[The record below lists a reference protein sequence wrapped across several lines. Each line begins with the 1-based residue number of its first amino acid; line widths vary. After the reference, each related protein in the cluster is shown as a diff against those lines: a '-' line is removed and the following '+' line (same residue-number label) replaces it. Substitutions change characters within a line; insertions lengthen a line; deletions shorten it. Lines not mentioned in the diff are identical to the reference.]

1 MSGLLQPHHAR
12 DCAREPL
19 PICGFLLQLLPSHAS
34 ERVELGSPIVFG
46 RFPLGCDPAF
56 LLQFVQRR
64 IEGAV
69 ADLENVSRNLLQALP
84 DGPAMQRF
92 ERQYL
97 QKQQIQGPLDKI
109 GWFAH
114 SRLHSVTEKHTT
126 TPLGKQEECLKEY
139 LKCLQGGLRNGKR
152 QRPLMFLVAC
162 KIARQPEVLPV
173 LCCQWTLGINKPVQ
187 ICSH

>member
-56 LLQFVQRR
+56 LLQFVQRW

-84 DGPAMQRF
+84 DGPAMQRL
-92 ERQYL
+92 ERQNL
-97 QKQQIQGPLDKI
+97 QKQQIQSPLDKI

-114 SRLHSVTEKHTT
+114 SRLHSVTENNTT
-126 TPLGKQEECLKEY
+126 ASLGKQEECLKES
-139 LKCLQGGLRNGKR
+139 LKVSAWRPCAGKD
-152 QRPLMFLVAC
+152 QRFPVSS
-162 KIARQPEVLPV
+162 IGNTGVRPERR
-173 LCCQWTLGINKPVQ
+173 
-187 ICSH
+187 

>member
-12 DCAREPL
+12 DCAREAL
-19 PICGFLLQLLPSHAS
+19 PICGFLLQLLPSQTR

-46 RFPLGCDPAF
+46 RFPLGRDPAF
-56 LLQFVQRR
+56 LLQFVQGW

-84 DGPAMQRF
+84 DGPTMQRL

-109 GWFAH
+109 GWLAH
-114 SRLHSVTEKHTT
+114 SRLHSVTENTTT
-126 TPLGKQEECLKEY
+126 TPLGKQEAVLKECFDNVWRGRFAME
-139 LKCLQGGLRNGKR
+139 KKKRAVMLRWRAKSR
-152 QRPLMFLVAC
+152 ASR
-162 KIARQPEVLPV
+162 K
-173 LCCQWTLGINKPVQ
+173 
-187 ICSH
+187 